1 MEQIDVRILGREY
14 RLAVPSEDKPRVL
27 EAVRLVDE
35 KMRAVRDAGRVGGF
49 DRIAVMA
56 ALQLAHELMGVDTAG
71 PRASQ
76 LAERVL
82 RRAADPPAA
91 RRPGHGRPGSAAA
104 R

>member
-14 RLAVPSEDKPRVL
+14 RLAVPSEDKPRLL

-76 LAERVL
+76 LAQRV
-82 RRAADPPAA
+82 RAMTGQLDEALARHESPA
-91 RRPGHGRPGSAAA
+91 
-104 R
+104 